1 MSFSFNHPYKFAAAY
16 SVPVAYFCMEYAI
29 HQALKLYAGGLGF
42 LAGSHMRSA
51 FELKQ
56 NIVGVGILWKYGYYD
71 QVRKSDQTMD
81 VLFQEKIYGFLVKT
95 DIKFTIQVSGHD
107 VWVTAWYLPPEI
119 FNTAPLFL
127 LSTDL
132 PENDYLAKTISFKL
146 YDANPETGIAA
157 AILLGVGGAN
167 LFEQLKWKPE
177 KYHLNESHA
186 LPLIFYL
193 YDQYKDIK
201 RIKENMVFTNH
212 TPEQAGN
219 PQTEFMLLEKMGF
232 FCCIP
237 ATEVRMIAKLDDH
250 VLNHTLTALRLS
262 GIANGVSKKHVNTL
276 IGMWQPYEDI
286 CPIIPITNAQN
297 FTYWA
302 DHEMYDEA
310 DRNNMAGI
318 QKRKLTG
325 KNNLFEV
332 VADQTGEI
340 YDGKILTL
348 VFAKRFAGYKRAD
361 LLLHDMERFNRIV
374 NNTERPVQIIWAGK
388 PYPMDY
394 PAIGIFD
401 KIVNITKTYKNCS
414 VLVGYELNLSKLLKH
429 GADVW
434 LNVPRLTHEASGT
447 SGMAAAMNGA
457 INVSTPDGWFPEFAK
472 DKINSFVIPPAPAG
486 LQDFEQD
493 AIEANNLYDLLE
505 KEIIP
510 MYYDYPD
517 RWLSMIKNSL
527 QDVMPFFDS
536 NRMAAEYYETMYSQN
551 TRLNEISDKRQPTP
565 AASSAII

>member
-1 MSFSFNHPYKFAAAY
+1 MSFSFSHPYKYAAGY

-29 HQALKLYAGGLGF
+29 HQPLKSYAGGLGF

-56 NIVGVGILWKYGYYD
+56 NMVGVGILWKYGYYD
-71 QVRKSDQTMD
+71 QIRKTDQTME
-81 VLFQEKIYGFLVKT
+81 VLFEEKIYGFLIKT

-107 VWVTAWYLPPEI
+107 VWVTAFYLPPDV
-119 FNTAPLFL
+119 FNTAPVFL
-127 LSTDL
+127 LSTEL
-132 PENDYLAKTISFKL
+132 PENDYLAKTISHKL
-146 YDANPETGIAA
+146 YDANPETAIAA
-157 AILLGVGGAN
+157 AILLGVGGAR
-167 LFEQLKWKPE
+167 LFEYLNWKPE

-186 LPLIFYL
+186 LPLIFHL
-193 YDQYKDIK
+193 YDQLKDIQK
-201 RIKENMVFTNH
+201 VKESVVFTNH

-219 PQTEFMLLEKMGF
+219 PETDFRLLEKMGF

-237 ATEVRMIAKLDDH
+237 VTEVRMITKIEDGA
-250 VLNHTLTALRLS
+250 LNHTLTALRLS
-262 GIANGVSKKHVNTL
+262 GIANGVSKMHLQTL
-276 IGMWQPYEDI
+276 RRMWQQYKDI
-286 CPIIPITNAQN
+286 CPVTSISNAQN
-297 FTYWA
+297 FAYWA
-302 DHEMYDEA
+302 DHDMYKEA
-310 DRNNMAGI
+310 LNENMSGLQQI
-318 QKRKLTG
+318 KLLRKT
-325 KNNLFEV
+325 NLFEV

-340 YDGKILTL
+340 YDEKVMTI

-361 LLLHDMERFNRIV
+361 MLFYDMERFNRIV

-394 PAIGIFD
+394 TAIGIFD

-414 VLVGYELNLSKLLKH
+414 VLVGYELKLSKLLKN

-472 DKINSFVIPPAPAG
+472 DKINGFIIPPAQFG
-486 LQDFEQD
+486 LAACEQD

-510 MYYDYPD
+510 MYYDYPA
-517 RWLSMIKNSL
+517 RWLSIVKNSM
-527 QDVMPFFDS
+527 QDIIPYFDS
-536 NRMAAEYYETMYSQN
+536 NRMAAEYYEKMYLFDSGPKPEKKETTKTA
-551 TRLNEISDKRQPTP
+551 TREVM
-565 AASSAII
+565 